1 MEKEAMVLDVL
12 TKSEAPLKSAQI
24 AEIANM
30 DKKVVGLSNKIN
42 SINPLNFMTGISSQ
56 YKEQ

>member
-12 TKSEAPLKSAQI
+12 TRSEAPLKSAQI

-30 DKKVVGLSNKIN
+30 DKKDVDAAIKKLKQAEKIE
-42 SINPLNFMTGISSQ
+42 SPKVCFYTI
-56 YKEQ
+56 KK

>member
-12 TKSEAPLKSAQI
+12 TKSETPLKSAQI

-30 DKKVVGLSNKIN
+30 DKKDVDTAIKKLKQAEKIVSPKVCFYTVN
-42 SINPLNFMTGISSQ
+42 R
-56 YKEQ
+56 